1 MMHRTTVPL
10 CMKTAREEVILALA
24 SPTKQAADRH
34 QQRAVKLLQKAVRNM
49 QDDPGATY
57 KWQLLRS
64 GDE

>member
-1 MMHRTTVPL
+1 
-10 CMKTAREEVILALA
+10 MKTAREEVILALA